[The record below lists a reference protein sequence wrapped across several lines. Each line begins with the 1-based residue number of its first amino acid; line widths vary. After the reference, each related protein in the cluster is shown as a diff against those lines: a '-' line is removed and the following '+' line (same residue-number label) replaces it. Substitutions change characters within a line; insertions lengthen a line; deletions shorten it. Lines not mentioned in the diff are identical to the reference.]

1 MTQTIFEAY
10 NGCKNKLESAGI
22 EDYVFESK
30 QIIKHVTGYTNIQI
44 LNKFAERLTEFQQ
57 KSLDSIIEKRV
68 MRYPLQYI
76 FGEWEFYGRKFLV
89 GNGVLIPRADTET
102 VIDECL
108 ELLKDNETPDIL
120 DLCSGSGCIGITL
133 ALEKKKSRVDL
144 VEKYCEAVNY
154 IEKNIKLNNAHNANV
169 FSGDIYEGIMSDKS
183 YDVIVSNPPYISADD
198 MAALS
203 EEVKYEPDT
212 ALYGGED
219 GLMFYRA
226 ITDIY
231 KNCLKTNGKIVFEVG
246 IGQAHSVALILKEQ
260 KFSDIGIKKDLNGIE
275 RVVFGTVNKI

>member
-10 NGCKNKLESAGI
+10 NGCKNRLESAGI

-30 QIIKHVTGYTNIQI
+30 QIIKRVTGYTNIQI

-57 KSLDSIIEKRV
+57 KNLDGIIEKRV

-76 FGEWEFYGRKFLV
+76 FGEWEFYGRKFFV
-89 GNGVLIPRADTET
+89 GNGVLIPRSDTET
-102 VIDECL
+102 VIDVCL
-108 ELLKDNETPDIL
+108 EMLKENETAGIL
-120 DLCSGSGCIGITL
+120 DLCAGSGCIGITL
-133 ALEKKKSRVDL
+133 ALEKNKSRVDL

-154 IEKNIKLNNAHNANV
+154 IEKNIKLHNARNAKV

-183 YDVIVSNPPYISADD
+183 YDIIVSNPPYVSAED
-198 MAALS
+198 MEGLS

-212 ALYGGED
+212 ALYGGDD

-231 KNCLKTNGKIVFEVG
+231 KNSLKTGGKIVFEVG
-246 IGQAHSVALILKEQ
+246 IGQAESVALILKENG
-260 KFSDIGIKKDLNGIE
+260 FCDIGIKKDLNEIE